1 MKRFRERNRAVTGLV
16 GVVVVIV
23 LVVAGLQFPNL
34 PFFHSNSGY
43 SADFVNTGGLVTGDI
58 VTIDGVKVGS
68 ITGMSLAGAK
78 VKMTFNVASNV
89 HLGSKTS
96 AAAEVLSP
104 VGTEYLELTPSGKGD
119 LSSVI
124 PLSRTSVPYNL
135 VTDLSGLGAEI
146 DKYNIPN
153 LEKSL
158 DVSAQDLNATS
169 YTQTMQAFNGLAKF
183 SNVLGNEQ
191 GALATIVSQGAKLS
205 GVLSN
210 RSEQLF
216 NLFGQSNLVL
226 QVIQQRKTAIDQ
238 LFTATSTLSAQIT
251 SILSVNRSQLTTLLQ
266 DLQSVSQVL
275 ATESTNFGNAI
286 PVLAAFSRYAANAT
300 GSGPFADVSVPTL
313 LIPDDVIV
321 QCSKAGA
328 YPSKY
333 SQVGCHP

>member
-1 MKRFRERNRAVTGLV
+1 VLVKRFRERNRAVTGLV

-191 GALATIVSQGAKLS
+191 GALQTIVSQGAKLS
-205 GVLSN
+205 GRR
-210 RSEQLF
+210 RSA
-216 NLFGQSNLVL
+216 
-226 QVIQQRKTAIDQ
+226 R
-238 LFTATSTLSAQIT
+238 
-251 SILSVNRSQLTTLLQ
+251 R
-266 DLQSVSQVL
+266 
-275 ATESTNFGNAI
+275 
-286 PVLAAFSRYAANAT
+286 
-300 GSGPFADVSVPTL
+300 
-313 LIPDDVIV
+313 
-321 QCSKAGA
+321 
-328 YPSKY
+328 
-333 SQVGCHP
+333 